1 MDAEV
6 AHRPGEDPRTCE
18 AYTPM
23 GYPLHP
29 FTAHFPIALLLTAS
43 ALELLA
49 LRRGDDGQ
57 QIVQLL
63 LRIGWWAALIT
74 LGTGTIDLARQLGR
88 VQEALGWVNAHVA
101 ASLGILFVYG
111 RLSFRRRLD
120 RTTRLRLH
128 LLGSAL
134 VIATGLIGGHLVY
147 SLNFAR

>member
-49 LRRGDDGQ
+49 LRRGDGGQ

-74 LGTGTIDLARQLGR
+74 PRHWNNRPGAAAWASAGGAR
-88 VQEALGWVNAHVA
+88 
-101 ASLGILFVYG
+101 
-111 RLSFRRRLD
+111 
-120 RTTRLRLH
+120 
-128 LLGSAL
+128 LGSTPTSPPAW
-134 VIATGLIGGHLVY
+134 A
-147 SLNFAR
+147 SSSSMDA